1 MSAPSGDLTVRTPV
15 PPPAPPPAP
24 ASASASA
31 SAGSGGPRTNLAN
44 LQRKRANLKTGRTY
58 GEFLTKKITGKNAKS
73 FQSKVISGLTQ
84 EQQDLYNNTYL
95 VSYFDRFFLNKK
107 LFDGKDI
114 PTEVKNMF
122 ANNARND
129 AAKAGNM
136 VCASVLAQAVVGG
149 AVGAG
154 LIAGTAGAALPAL
167 AAVAMV
173 AAICREKYVR
183 FQAVLLVFNVIY
195 DEIQRMQKIVEAIN
209 KEGWDINCKVF
220 NESVFDLF
228 TYISSLTTA
237 DEISKKAAEKG
248 VPDVSSKLS
257 RAGNAISTFINLR
270 ARYFNPFEIAVACTE
285 KLTRV
290 TTSFSI
296 VLGEY
301 TMAKLGVEGFVKK
314 TQGST
319 AQTVGDMFAAYAKT
333 ITTVVEN
340 GGATEIKT
348 AADVAGGRSV
358 AASLSSISSPQ
369 GVEAARAA
377 AASQAAAPAAGGG
390 RRTRRLSSR

>member
-1 MSAPSGDLTVRTPV
+1 MSLTLRTPS
-15 PPPAPPPAP
+15 PTP
-24 ASASASA
+24 
-31 SAGSGGPRTNLAN
+31 AGSGGPRNNLAKV
-44 LQRKRANLKTGRTY
+44 QQTRANLKTGRTY
-58 GEFLTKKITGKNAKS
+58 SEFLTKKITGKNAKS
-73 FQSKVISGLTQ
+73 FQTKVISDLTQ

-107 LFDGKDI
+107 LFNGKDI
-114 PTEVKNMF
+114 STEVKNMF

-136 VCASVLAQAVVGG
+136 LCASLLTQAVVGG

-270 ARYFNPFEIAVACTE
+270 ARYFNPFEIAVASTE

-301 TMAKLGVEGFVKK
+301 TMAKLGVEGFVKRVA
-314 TQGST
+314 GSNP
-319 AQTVGDMFAAYAKT
+319 QTVGDMFAAYAQT
-333 ITTVVEN
+333 ITTVVNEGGISQINSAATQAGAIAVAN
-340 GGATEIKT
+340 GLA
-348 AADVAGGRSV
+348 SV
-358 AASLSSISSPQ
+358 ASAQ
-369 GVEAARAA
+369 GAEAAMA
-377 AASQAAAPAAGGG
+377 AASGAGSPLGGG
-390 RRTRRLSSR
+390 HTRRRR